1 MSKYRT
7 ANPMTGE
14 VISEYPTMSEEEVDA
29 VLNRSQQ
36 AYLSWG
42 SADLD
47 ERTKVLSLTA
57 QLYRQQKEEL
67 AALMTLEM
75 GKPVAQ
81 AQVEVEL
88 AAAIFEYYATEGP
101 RLIAD
106 ERLQIAGSGEAIVR
120 SAPIGPLLGIMPWNY
135 PYYQAARFIAPNLLL
150 GNTVILKHAA
160 NCPQEALRIEALLT
174 EAGAPE
180 GVYINAFAT
189 SEQIA
194 RMIADPIIQGVS
206 LTGSERAGIAVGELA
221 GRNLKKCVLE
231 LGGSDPLIVLGD
243 ADIGKAVKAAA
254 TGRFGNAGQTCSSS
268 KRIIVETAV
277 WDEFLAGFT
286 DAAKSWLG
294 GDPTSAETKLGPMAS
309 QAARDDL
316 AAQVDDAIA
325 TGATV
330 HLGGEGP
337 AGSAAFYPATV
348 LTDVTPN
355 MRAYHEELFG
365 PVAVLHRVR
374 SQDEAIQVANDTPFG
389 LGAAVF
395 TENHEAALDV
405 AARLDVGMVGING
418 TVKSAPDLPFGGV
431 KRSGIGR
438 ELGRFGLEEFAN
450 KKLIRLL

>member
-14 VISEYPTMSEEEVDA
+14 VISEYPTMSEEEVDT

-36 AYLSWG
+36 AYLTWA

-57 QLYRQQKEEL
+57 ELYRQQKEEL

-81 AQVEVEL
+81 ARVEVEL

-106 ERLQIAGSGEAIVR
+106 ERLHIAGSGEAIVR

-243 ADIGKAVKAAA
+243 ADIGKAVNAAV

-286 DAAKSWLG
+286 DAAKSWRS
-294 GDPTSAETKLGPMAS
+294 GDPTSVETKLGPMAS

-325 TGATV
+325 KGATV
-330 HLGGEGP
+330 HLGGEVP

-365 PVAVLHRVR
+365 PVAVLHRVS

-395 TENHEAALDV
+395 TENHEAAMDV

-450 KKLIRLL
+450 KKLIRLV